1 MVSLS
6 TSAKR
11 YLHHEKL
18 IIKVVQLTT
27 QAVEDESSR
36 LDDPIETLRHISR
49 NHREMCCFSGTED
62 REYQKVVAAVERVLK
77 DLPREVKP
85 G

>member
-1 MVSLS
+1 MVFLS
-6 TSAKR
+6 TLAKR
-11 YLHHEKL
+11 YLHHERL
-18 IIKVVQLTT
+18 ITNAVQLTI
-27 QAVEDESSR
+27 QAVVDESSR

-62 REYQKVVAAVERVLK
+62 PEYQKVVAAVERVLEN
-77 DLPREVKP
+77 LPREVQP